1 MVHFCNEDLFLSL
14 QNVQTLM
21 KCCIMQHLYL
31 GQSIVVF
38 FDPEVQRAWHMLI
51 LSPICY
57 R

>member
-1 MVHFCNEDLFLSL
+1 MALLSKIGYHEILMNINQSFRTFFEENFEMVLS
-14 QNVQTLM
+14 
-21 KCCIMQHLYL
+21 Y
-31 GQSIVVF
+31 F

>member
-1 MVHFCNEDLFLSL
+1 MVSAVRDATGD
-14 QNVQTLM
+14 NVPSAVTVVG
-21 KCCIMQHLYL
+21 H
-31 GQSIVVF
+31 GIVVF